1 MSAEPCRQPEF
12 TFDRHGTEYRD
23 NIDEIS
29 RVMHRDCPLAW
40 NDTYG
45 GHWFAAGYA
54 EVFELARGR
63 NVSSDFD
70 YRNERRGYRGVGIPS
85 ENRYAPAGFIEMDPP
100 EQQEYRRALDP
111 YLSPAAVARWQP
123 FIDAMV
129 HACLDEKIETG
140 RIDFV
145 DDLANIVPAVLTMGL
160 MGLPLADWKIYCE
173 PAHAMVRTPPS
184 SPDFQRVRDLS
195 TNMYLRLGEAVADI
209 RRHPR
214 PGLIDALINC
224 EIGGAPAVD
233 TDVNNTMILLIG
245 GGFDTTTALTAHGL
259 QWLSEHPDERLRLA
273 RERDT
278 LLDSATEEF
287 LRFFTP
293 AVGDGR
299 TISPDCTVGG
309 VELKEGERLWL
320 SWAMANRDERVFV
333 DADRV
338 VLDRSSNRHTSFGL
352 GVHRCIG
359 SNLARLMFKRMLVAV
374 LDRMLD
380 YHCDPDGAEYYESVG
395 VINGMSHLW
404 ASFTPDAR
412 VGPSLAET
420 IDTLQR
426 ACIEQGLAKPV
437 AIRGGQQPE
446 AQP

>member
-1 MSAEPCRQPEF
+1 
-12 TFDRHGTEYRD
+12 
-23 NIDEIS
+23 
-29 RVMHRDCPLAW
+29 MHRDCPLAW

-70 YRNERRGYRGVGIPS
+70 YKNERRGYRGVGIPS

-100 EQQEYRRALDP
+100 EQQQYRRALDP
-111 YLSPAAVARWQP
+111 YLSPAAVERWRP
-123 FIDAMV
+123 FIDALV
-129 HACLDEKIETG
+129 HACLDEKIESG

-160 MGLPLADWKIYCE
+160 MGLPLADWTIYCE
-173 PAHAMVRTPPS
+173 PAHGMVRTPPS
-184 SPDFQRVRDLS
+184 SPDFERVRNLS
-195 TNMYLRLGEAVADI
+195 TAMYERLSEAVAEI
-209 RRHPR
+209 RREPR

-224 EIGGAPAVD
+224 TIGGAPAVD
-233 TDVNNTMILLIG
+233 LDVNNTMILLIG
-245 GGFDTTTALTAHGL
+245 GGFDTTTALTARGL
-259 QWLSEHPDERLRLA
+259 QWLSEHPDERSRLS
-273 RERDT
+273 RERDM

-299 TISPDCTVGG
+299 TITPGCTVGG
-309 VELKEGERLWL
+309 VELEEGDRLWL

-338 VLDRSSNRHTSFGL
+338 VLDRSRNRHTSFGL

-374 LDRMLD
+374 LDRMPD
-380 YHCDPDGAEYYESVG
+380 YHCEPEGAEYYESVG
-395 VINGMSHLW
+395 VINGMSHLRS
-404 ASFTPDAR
+404 SFTPGAR
-412 VGPSLAET
+412 VGPSLE
-420 IDTLQR
+420 DTLELLQR
-426 ACIEQGLAKPV
+426 ACVEQGLAAPV
-437 AIRGGQQPE
+437 AVRRVREPE